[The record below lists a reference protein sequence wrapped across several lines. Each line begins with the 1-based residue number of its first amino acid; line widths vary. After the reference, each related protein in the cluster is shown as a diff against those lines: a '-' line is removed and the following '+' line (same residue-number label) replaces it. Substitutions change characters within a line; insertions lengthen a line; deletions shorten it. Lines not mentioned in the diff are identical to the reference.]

1 MHISWSFLDKRNAT
15 KEAVR
20 AYNSMK
26 FIVSHMV
33 DDIKEVRQRVGGATS
48 PILDG
53 LPHNHNPQN
62 RENGLLA
69 GIDEIDLLKER
80 YRQAV
85 EYMDW
90 FRPAWEQLNDDE
102 RYVLDVFYMN
112 GEEDS
117 GGINTIMKQYKIE
130 KSSAYNRKNRS
141 LNHLAMLLYGKV

>member
-26 FIVSHMV
+26 FIVSHTV
-33 DDIKEVRQRVGGATS
+33 DDIKEVRQRMGGATS

>member
-20 AYNSMK
+20 AYNNMK
-26 FIVSHMV
+26 FIVNHTE
-33 DDIKEVRQRVGGATS
+33 DEIKKVRQRMGGATS

-53 LPHNHNPQN
+53 MPHNHNPQN
-62 RENGLLA
+62 RENSLLA
-69 GIDEIDLLKER
+69 GIAEIDLLKER

-90 FRPAWEQLNDDE
+90 FKPAWEQLSDEE

-112 GEEDS
+112 GEES
-117 GGINTIMKQYKIE
+117 GDGIELIMQHFNIE
-130 KSSAYNRKNRS
+130 RRSAYNRKNRS
-141 LNHLAMLLYGKV
+141 LARLAVLLYGKA

>member
-20 AYNSMK
+20 AYNNMK
-26 FIVSHMV
+26 FIVNHTE
-33 DDIKEVRQRVGGATS
+33 DEIKKVRQRMGGATS

-53 LPHNHNPQN
+53 MPHNHNPQN

-69 GIDEIDLLKER
+69 GIDEIDILKER
-80 YRQAV
+80 YRQAL

-90 FRPAWEQLNDDE
+90 FCPAWEQLNDDE

-117 GGINTIMKQYKIE
+117 GGINTIMRHFEIE
-130 KSSAYNRKNRS
+130 RSSAYSRANRS
-141 LNHLAMLLYGKV
+141 LNHLSMLLYGKV